1 MDPVTLK
8 KIIFMIIV
16 GAGIG
21 YATNVIAII
30 MLFRPYKPIKIPLV
44 RWQIL
49 GLIPK
54 RRDEIARSI
63 GETVENELISMDEIS
78 AQFLTDA
85 NKEKLVETI
94 KNKVKEVV
102 SEKTESIPFGLGSVV
117 NNMVEEIV
125 EVELTIFIYDQA
137 DELVRDMTQ
146 NIDIGQMVEDKINEF
161 ELKKIEEII
170 LKVASTELRHIELL
184 GGILGGIIGFV
195 QGLIVSFM

>member
-184 GGILGGIIGFV
+184 GGILGGII
-195 QGLIVSFM
+195 VSFM

>member
-1 MDPVTLK
+1 
-8 KIIFMIIV
+8 MIIV

>member
-137 DELVRDMTQ
+137 DELVKDMTQ

>member
-1 MDPVTLK
+1 
-8 KIIFMIIV
+8 MIIV

-184 GGILGGIIGFV
+184 GGILGGM
-195 QGLIVSFM
+195 IVSFM

>member
-1 MDPVTLK
+1 
-8 KIIFMIIV
+8 MIIV

-137 DELVRDMTQ
+137 DELVKDMTQ

>member
-1 MDPVTLK
+1 MDAVTLK
-8 KIIFMIIV
+8 KIIFMVIV

-30 MLFRPYKPIKIPLV
+30 MLFRPYKPIKIPLT

-49 GLIPK
+49 GLIPR

-63 GETVENELISMDEIS
+63 GETVQNELISMEEIS
-78 AQFLTDA
+78 AQFLTDE
-85 NKEKLVETI
+85 NKRKLVETI
-94 KNKVKEVV
+94 KEKVKEIV

-137 DELVRDMTQ
+137 DEMVGDMTK
-146 NIDIGQMVEDKINEF
+146 NINIEKMVEEKINQF
-161 ELKKIEEII
+161 DLKKIEEII
-170 LKVASTELRHIELL
+170 LKVASRELRHIELL
-184 GGILGGIIGFV
+184 GGLLGGMIGFV